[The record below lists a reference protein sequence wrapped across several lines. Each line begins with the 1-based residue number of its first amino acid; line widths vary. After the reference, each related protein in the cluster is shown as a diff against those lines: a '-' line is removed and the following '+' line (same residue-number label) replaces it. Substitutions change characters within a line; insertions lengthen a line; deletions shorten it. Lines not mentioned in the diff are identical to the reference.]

1 MAEELRSPASNLA
14 GQRERTHTN
23 PARGQVKSGRSVVP
37 ESKLIAG
44 RFGRMFRNLPSYE
57 PSDDVVDLCVNQMA
71 EAPEEQSDNQQIPA
85 GFTYLGQFIDHD
97 LTFDPVSSLQR
108 QNDPDGLRSFRTP
121 VLDLDAL
128 YGLGP
133 DDQPYLY
140 QKQDSAKLLVGQGE
154 SAEEEDLPRNVD
166 ERALIGDPRNDE
178 NIIVAQLHLAFIKL
192 HNQLVDDIRA
202 AGANGRPDLRPHV
215 WPTGDIGDSVY
226 VFREAQRLTRWHYQW
241 IVLSEFLPKMCGQE
255 LIGELV
261 EQTPIDGVGTRRK
274 VKQLEYYKPEQEP
287 FIPVEW
293 SVAAYRYGHSQIR
306 PTYNLNRF
314 LAGANADIPIFIDD
328 PATEPLRH
336 LAGGRKLPGRWTLDW
351 RFFFEQNAPGIPEGE
366 RAEAQKSRLLDSK
379 LAPGLQFLPG
389 MRDQIR
395 SLARRNLL
403 RGRAMGLP
411 SGQAVA
417 RRMSVQPLTSQ
428 QLGLEGAEAP
438 LWFYI
443 LKEAELAPNNG
454 VHLGSIG
461 GRIVAEVI
469 LGILKED
476 PFCFLRTE
484 PAWQPVL
491 PAPISGNQASWGMA
505 DLLSY
510 AVPNDGRRF

>member
-14 GQRERTHTN
+14 GQRERSHSS
-23 PARGQVKSGRSVVP
+23 PSRGQVKSGRSVVP

-57 PSDDVVDLCVNQMA
+57 PSSTTINRCLRQMV
-71 EAPEEQSDNQQIPA
+71 EAPAEQSDNEQIPA

-108 QNDPDGLRSFRTP
+108 QNDPDGLRNFRTP

-140 QKQDSAKLLVGQGE
+140 QKQDSAKLLIGQGE
-154 SAEEEDLPRNVD
+154 DNNEEDLPRNIE

-178 NIIVAQLHLAFIKL
+178 NIIVSQLHLAFIKL
-192 HNQLVDDIRA
+192 HNQVVDDIRA
-202 AGANGRPDLRPHV
+202 EGKDGRPNLRPHL
-215 WPTGDIGDSVY
+215 WATGDVTDPVY

-241 IVLSEFLPKMCGQE
+241 VVMSEFLPKICGND
-255 LIGELV
+255 LMSELV
-261 EQTPIDGVGTRRK
+261 EETLIDGVGTQRQ
-274 VKQLEYYKPEQEP
+274 VKQLEYYKPEQTP

-306 PTYNLNRF
+306 PTYNLNSF
-314 LAGANADIPIFIDD
+314 LSRVNADIPIFIENPD
-328 PATEPLRH
+328 AEPLKH

-351 RFFFEQNAPGIPEGE
+351 RFFFDQNPPNIPEGD
-366 RAEAQKSRLLDSK
+366 RIISQKTRLIDSK

-389 MRDQIR
+389 IRDAVR
-395 SLARRNLL
+395 SLAQRNLE

-417 RRMSVQPLTSQ
+417 RRMSVKPLTSQ
-428 QLGLEGAEAP
+428 RL
-438 LWFYI
+438 
-443 LKEAELAPNNG
+443 
-454 VHLGSIG
+454 V
-461 GRIVAEVI
+461 
-469 LGILKED
+469 
-476 PFCFLRTE
+476 
-484 PAWQPVL
+484 
-491 PAPISGNQASWGMA
+491 
-505 DLLSY
+505 
-510 AVPNDGRRF
+510 